1 MKKYSR
7 VLAGILAVLLSAGCT
22 GLMQQLSQ
30 TALPLPTALPQ
41 QQRTNQ
47 IKKIQKIQR
56 KLISLT
62 VIQKSRLRKK
72 QFMLSLTLPA
82 TRQNS
87 RFQLAEKPTG
97 RKEAGGRFRP
107 DRYREC

>member
-22 GLMQQLSQ
+22 GLYAAAQSDSSS
-30 TALPLPTALPQ
+30 AAE
-41 QQRTNQ
+41 RANQ

-82 TRQNS
+82 TRQKQS
-87 RFQLAEKPTG
+87 FPTG
-97 RKEAGGRFRP
+97 
-107 DRYREC
+107 